1 MFTLHPARTHN
12 SPTSP
17 RLSHGRGCT
26 QMSHKSDAITWPPWQ
41 QAAVAAVAA
50 EAEVR
55 GTVGRRH
62 KLFTEPPQPQLKRKF
77 AAPSAD
83 GTNWSPSRPLSHG
96 PSRVWEPLSLAT
108 REVATLSGN
117 TFTLCGH
124 GRPCGGGHIHLYTDK
139 EPQHERVP
147 LQCGF
152 GLDPTSNMMHP
163 NAHTPILG

>member
-1 MFTLHPARTHN
+1 MNPIVEMVCGAYLFTQHPARTHD
-12 SPTSP
+12 SLASP
-17 RLSHGRGCT
+17 RLSPGRGCT
-26 QMSHKSDAITWPPWQ
+26 QMSHKSAARTRPPWQ

-96 PSRVWEPLSLAT
+96 SPRVCEPLSLAT
-108 REVATLSGN
+108 RGVATLSGN
-117 TFTLCGH
+117 TFS
-124 GRPCGGGHIHLYTDK
+124 I
-139 EPQHERVP
+139 
-147 LQCGF
+147 
-152 GLDPTSNMMHP
+152 
-163 NAHTPILG
+163 